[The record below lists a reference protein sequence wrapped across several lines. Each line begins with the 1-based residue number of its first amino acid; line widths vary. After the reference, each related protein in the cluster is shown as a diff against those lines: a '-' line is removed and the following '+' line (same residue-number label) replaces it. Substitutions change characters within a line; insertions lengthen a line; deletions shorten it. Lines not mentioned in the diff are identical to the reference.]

1 MANVL
6 ATAKKKRHLALLQK
20 LKSGTLTR
28 AEINELG
35 ELEKDTTEPGI
46 VQSQADV
53 AKAFGVKKRT
63 VEYWV
68 ENDMPKRDDGTYSL
82 IDISAWRSKPKE
94 EKPKEEGWDD
104 KYRKAKAELAQ
115 LNLAEKRGLLIA
127 REEVDAANV
136 AKVLAVKRALLAI
149 PKQIAP
155 SLAGREAREI
165 QARLTA
171 RLEEVIA
178 RFADGQI
185 EPRPKVKKKGRPRKK
200 AKKASRPKAK
210 KQNRSSVS

>member
-1 MANVL
+1 MAKKDIV
-6 ATAKKKRHLALLQK
+6 ATAKKKRYLHLLHK
-20 LKSGTLTR
+20 LKTGTLTR
-28 AEINELG
+28 SEINELG
-35 ELEKDTTEPGI
+35 TLEKEIAREKATEPGI
-46 VQSQADV
+46 VQTQAEV

-63 VEYWV
+63 IEYWV
-68 ENDMPKRDDGTYSL
+68 ENGMPRQEDGTYSL
-82 IDISAWRSKPKE
+82 LDIAGWRATPKEEPKPKE
-94 EKPKEEGWDD
+94 DD
-104 KYRKAKAELAQ
+104 EWQNKYREYKARLAE
-115 LNLAEKRGLLIA
+115 LNLAEKRGELIS

-185 EPRPKVKKKGRPRKK
+185 EPRKKAKKRGRPRKK
-200 AKKASRPKAK
+200 KTK
-210 KQNRSSVS
+210 